1 MSDTPEIFYTFDVV
15 GVGIGP
21 FNLGLAAL
29 TQPLVDTGELS
40 AAFFDQRP
48 AFRWHPG
55 MMLDDATIQVPFLAD
70 LVTMADPTSEYSFL
84 NYLKVSGRL
93 HRFYIRENFFPL
105 RSEYSDYCAW
115 VDSRLSTTHWGT
127 AVVSVSPAPRPLA
140 ESTGARWL
148 VELSDGRRVLARH
161 VVSGVGTE
169 PFIPA
174 ELAGALDSR
183 PHPTA
188 IHSADYLGA
197 RDSLL
202 AADSVTVIGSGQSAA
217 EIYADLLPRAVA
229 AGKRVDWLTRSPRFF
244 PMEYTKLT
252 LEMTSPEYAAYLRR
266 LPSGRRDDLNR
277 ANLGL
282 YKGISAETINSIY
295 DTLYRLDL
303 SHELEAHTSLRAGVS
318 ARHRHTRGD
327 CLEFELEHLETATR
341 STHATQAAVLCTGY
355 KSAQIP
361 DFLEPSRHVL
371 NLDAEGR
378 FDLDDNF
385 AADDASS
392 LFALNADEHLIS
404 LNGPDLGMGPWR
416 NSIVLREITGREVY
430 PVEQSIAFQDFG
442 GFAS

>member
-1 MSDTPEIFYTFDVV
+1 MNDTPDIFYTFDIV

-29 TQPLVDTGELS
+29 AQPLVDTGELT

-48 AFRWHPG
+48 SFRWHPG
-55 MMLDDATIQVPFLAD
+55 MMLDNATIQVPFLAD

-84 NYLKVSGRL
+84 NYLKVAGRL
-93 HRFYIRENFFPL
+93 HRFYIRESFFPL

-127 AVVSVSPAPRPLA
+127 TVISVSPAPRSLV

-169 PFIPA
+169 PFVPT
-174 ELAGALDSR
+174 ELAGALHSHS
-183 PHPTA
+183 HPIA
-188 IHSADYLGA
+188 VHSANYLDA

-202 AADSVTVIGSGQSAA
+202 TVDSVTVIGSGQSAA

-229 AGKRVDWLTRSPRFF
+229 TGKRVDWLTRSPRFF

-252 LEMTSPEYAAYLRR
+252 LEMTSPEYAAYFRS
-266 LPSGRRDDLNR
+266 LPSSMRDDLNW
-277 ANLGL
+277 ANRGL
-282 YKGISAETINSIY
+282 YNGISAETINSIY
-295 DTLYRLDL
+295 DTLYQLDL
-303 SHELEAHTSLRAGVS
+303 SHDLKTHTSLRAGVS
-318 ARHRHTRGD
+318 VRYQRRHGD
-327 CLEFELEHLETATR
+327 TLEFELEHLETATC
-341 STHATQAAVLCTGY
+341 STYSTQAAVLCTGY

-361 DFLEPSRHVL
+361 DFLEPSRHAL
-371 NLDAEGR
+371 NLDVAGR

-385 AADDASS
+385 AADGASS
-392 LFALNADEHLIS
+392 LFVLNADEHLIS

-416 NSIVLREITGREVY
+416 NSIVLRAITGREIY

-442 GFAS
+442 GFTS